1 MFPKT
6 KKDECTVKHKTGPTS
21 ALHIFNNYGDT
32 LNMYNLDGFRK
43 VQSLKKSDYTG
54 LDINGCL
61 LARGNQKS
69 YLGKLRLISGCPN
82 GQVDF
87 GWMLI

>member
-1 MFPKT
+1 MII
-6 KKDECTVKHKTGPTS
+6 KKIKMCRIGHSS
-21 ALHIFNNYGDT
+21 ALCGRIVACFLT
-32 LNMYNLDGFRK
+32 RP
-43 VQSLKKSDYTG
+43 VTIAG
-54 LDINGCL
+54 LDINGCP